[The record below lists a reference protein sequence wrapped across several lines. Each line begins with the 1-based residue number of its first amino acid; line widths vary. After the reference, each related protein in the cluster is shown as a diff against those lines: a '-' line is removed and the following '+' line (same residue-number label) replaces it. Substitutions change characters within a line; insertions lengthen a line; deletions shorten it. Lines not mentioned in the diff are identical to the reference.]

1 MLSINLRWY
10 VFTDDIA
17 IKGGCFMHAMV
28 LEEVGKPLVPA
39 ELPRPQP
46 QPSQVLVKILAC
58 GVCRTDLHVADLRRG
73 AVHGA
78 AVLVMG
84 AWQERET

>member
-1 MLSINLRWY
+1 
-10 VFTDDIA
+10 
-17 IKGGCFMHAMV
+17 MHAMMNV
-28 LEEVGKPLVPA
+28 A
-39 ELPRPQP
+39 
-46 QPSQVLVKILAC
+46 LAN
-58 GVCRTDLHVADLRRG
+58 LRRG